1 MRAWPLANLHARR
14 NPERFA
20 LVGADG
26 TRSRLTLRS
35 RAESKEKEQQAT
47 ASFQQQQSRPD
58 SAMLATQAG
67 LAILNV
73 SEQDDG
79 KAVLGEA
86 DKAR

>member
-1 MRAWPLANLHARR
+1 VRAWPLANLHARR

-26 TRSRLTLRS
+26 TRSLLTLRS
-35 RAESKEKEQQAT
+35 RAESKEKEQQT